1 MALQTKTFTAGG
13 TAATRN
19 YSIKLKLTEEST
31 SVSSNV
37 SLVSYE
43 FSISRQNYGIY
54 TGPYYN
60 WDISIGGKTIA
71 IRNFA
76 FNIPTSGASSQV
88 IVSGQIAVGHN
99 ADGSMVMP
107 FNVYTPSAQDLSPT
121 YGPPEIRLTGE
132 WALTTIPRA
141 STVVMSAASVNIED
155 VIVIGIYSNSST
167 FTHKLVYTCG
177 TIIDEVLYDNL
188 PGNTQNYAWTI
199 PTKIYQQ
206 IPNAKSIQCTVTCYT
221 YSGGVEIGTS
231 QTSCML
237 VASEDRCRPGIVA
250 AAATADSVS
259 SVLTGNNTTVIRYVS
274 AVSATVVPTPKN
286 SASIVRCQINGIDV
300 GTTPNQNN
308 SYQFERCETNVFT
321 FIITDSRGYVTSH
334 TVTLGMV
341 NYIPLTCNPTVK
353 RVSETGSAATL
364 TVTGNFWS
372 GDFGVAANSL
382 SISYQIEGEPTWI
395 EMTPSISGGVYSA
408 TASINSV
415 GYEESATIYVKAND
429 ATGAVV
435 QNQAYLPRGIP
446 VFDWGKEDFNLNV
459 LLKLKG
465 VPWLELVYPVG
476 SIYMSMADTDPGSLF
491 GGVWERIRSRFLLGA
506 GAGEAN
512 NSNVYGSYGGEIPF
526 PAGELGG
533 TPWCKLTVNDL
544 PPHSHGFKADYKFGG
559 KTFTVPTNEGD
570 GGTGITPESASWGD
584 PPTTPA
590 HWAEG
595 VWGTT
600 DTGGGAAHTN
610 MPPFLA
616 VYMWKRVA

>member
-13 TAATRN
+13 TSATRN
-19 YSIKLKLTEEST
+19 YSIHLKLTEEST
-31 SVSSNV
+31 SVSGNTSV
-37 SLVSYE
+37 VSYE
-43 FSISRQNYGIY
+43 FSIHRQNYGIY

-60 WDISIGGKTIA
+60 WDISIADKTIA
-71 IRNFA
+71 IRKFA

-88 IVSGQIAVGHN
+88 ITSGQITVGHN
-99 ADGSMVMP
+99 ADGSISMP
-107 FNVYTPSAQDLSPT
+107 FDVHTPSAQDLSPN
-121 YGPPEIRLTGE
+121 YGPPEIRLTGS
-132 WALTTIPRA
+132 WPLTTIPRA
-141 STVVMSAASVNIED
+141 STVIMSSASVNIED
-155 VIVIGIYSNSST
+155 LVIIGIYSNSST

-341 NYIPLTCNPTVK
+341 SYIPLTCNPTVK
-353 RVSETGSAATL
+353 RVSETEDEAVL
-364 TVTGNFWS
+364 TVTGNFWA
-372 GDFGVAANSL
+372 GNFGSVENSL
-382 SISYQIEGEPTWI
+382 ELSYLIDGESDWI
-395 EMTPSISGGVYSA
+395 EMSYSTSIDSFKA
-408 TASINSV
+408 TANIGGIEYN
-415 GYEESATIYVKAND
+415 EATTIHVRAND
-429 ATGAVV
+429 SAGIAV
-435 QNQAYLPRGIP
+435 QNQTYLPMGVP
-446 VFDWGKEDFNLNV
+446 VCDWGKEDFNINV

-465 VPWLELVYPVG
+465 VPWLDLVYPVG
-476 SIYMSMADTDPGSLF
+476 SVYMSISDTDPGSLF
-491 GGVWERIRSRFLLGA
+491 RGVWERIQGRFLLGA
-506 GAGEAN
+506 GTASENSQNIWGSANKEA
-512 NSNVYGSYGGEIPF
+512 VW
-526 PAGELGG
+526 PAGETGG
-533 TPWCKLTVNDL
+533 TPAHTLTVAEM
-544 PPHSHGFKADYKFGG
+544 PSHTHGFDPGYAKGG
-559 KTFTVPTNEGD
+559 KTFTVPSAEGN
-570 GGTGITPESASWGD
+570 GGTGITPNSSGWGE
-584 PPTTPA
+584 PMSTPA
-590 HWAEG
+590 DWVTN

-600 DTGGGAAHTN
+600 PAGGGVNHTN
-610 MPPFLA
+610 MPPYLV
-616 VYMWKRVA
+616 VYMWRRIG

>member
-1 MALQTKTFTAGG
+1 MALQTKTFTKAGDKG
-13 TAATRN
+13 
-19 YSIKLKLTEEST
+19 YGLKLVLTENST
-31 SVSSNV
+31 SVTANTSS
-37 SLVSYE
+37 VSYSFYITRGSTGFYASQT
-43 FSISRQNYGIY
+43 FSWNI
-54 TGPYYN
+54 T
-60 WDISIGGKTIA
+60 IGGQTIA
-71 IRNFA
+71 ISNFK
-76 FNIPTSGASSQV
+76 FQISTSDPAQQLIKSGTVTVAHNSDGKKTMSFSVSTPDASWIS
-88 IVSGQIAVGHN
+88 S
-99 ADGSMVMP
+99 
-107 FNVYTPSAQDLSPT
+107 T
-121 YGPPEIRLTGE
+121 YGPTAMSMTGE

-141 STVVMSAASVNIED
+141 STVIMSSASVNIED
-155 VIVIGIYSNSST
+155 LVIIGIYSNSST

-341 NYIPLTCNPTVK
+341 SYIPLTCNPTVK
-353 RVSETGSAATL
+353 RVSETEDEAVL
-364 TVTGNFWS
+364 TVTGNFWA
-372 GDFGVAANSL
+372 GNFGSVENSL
-382 SISYQIEGEPTWI
+382 ELSYLIDGESDWI
-395 EMTPSISGGVYSA
+395 EMSYSTSIDSFKA
-408 TASINSV
+408 TANIGGIEYN
-415 GYEESATIYVKAND
+415 EATTIHVRAND
-429 ATGAVV
+429 SAGIAV
-435 QNQAYLPRGIP
+435 QNQTYLPMGVP
-446 VFDWGKEDFNLNV
+446 VCDWGKEDFNINV

-465 VPWLELVYPVG
+465 VPWLDLVYPVG
-476 SIYMSMADTDPGSLF
+476 SVYMSISDTDPGSLF
-491 GGVWERIRSRFLLGA
+491 GGVWERIQGRFLLGA
-506 GAGEAN
+506 GAASENSQNIWGSANKEA
-512 NSNVYGSYGGEIPF
+512 VW
-526 PAGELGG
+526 PAGETGG
-533 TPWCKLTVNDL
+533 TPAHTLTVAEM
-544 PPHSHGFKADYKFGG
+544 PSHTHGFNPSYGKGG
-559 KTFTVPTNEGD
+559 KRFTVPSAEGG
-570 GGTGITPESASWGD
+570 GGTGITPDSAGWGD
-584 PPTTPA
+584 PMSTPA
-590 HWAEG
+590 DWVEN

-600 DTGGGAAHTN
+600 PAGGGVNHTN
-610 MPPFLA
+610 MPPYLV
-616 VYMWKRVA
+616 VYMWRRIG

>member
-1 MALQTKTFTAGG
+1 MALQTKTFTKAGDKG
-13 TAATRN
+13 
-19 YSIKLKLTEEST
+19 YGLKLVLTENST
-31 SVSSNV
+31 SVTANTSS
-37 SLVSYE
+37 VSYSFYITRGSTGFYASQT
-43 FSISRQNYGIY
+43 FSWNI
-54 TGPYYN
+54 T
-60 WDISIGGKTIA
+60 IGGQTIA
-71 IRNFA
+71 ISNFK
-76 FNIPTSGASSQV
+76 FQISTSDPAQQFIKSGTVTVAHNSDGKKTMSFSVSTPDASWIS
-88 IVSGQIAVGHN
+88 S
-99 ADGSMVMP
+99 
-107 FNVYTPSAQDLSPT
+107 T
-121 YGPPEIRLTGE
+121 YGPTAMSMTGE

-141 STVVMSAASVNIED
+141 STVIMSSASVNIED
-155 VIVIGIYSNSST
+155 LVIIGIYSNSST

-341 NYIPLTCNPTVK
+341 SYIPLTCNPTVK
-353 RVSETGSAATL
+353 RVSETEDEAVL
-364 TVTGNFWS
+364 TVTGNFWA
-372 GDFGVAANSL
+372 GNFGSVENSL
-382 SISYQIEGEPTWI
+382 ELSYLIDGESDWI
-395 EMTPSISGGVYSA
+395 EMSYSTSIDSFKA
-408 TASINSV
+408 TANIGGIEYN
-415 GYEESATIYVKAND
+415 EATTIHVRAND
-429 ATGAVV
+429 SAGIAV
-435 QNQAYLPRGIP
+435 QNQTYLPMGVP
-446 VFDWGKEDFNLNV
+446 VCDWGKEDFNINV

-465 VPWLELVYPVG
+465 VPWLDLVYPVG
-476 SIYMSMADTDPGSLF
+476 SVYMSISDTDPGSLF
-491 GGVWERIRSRFLLGA
+491 GGVWERIQGRFLLGA
-506 GAGEAN
+506 GAASENSQNIWGSANKEA
-512 NSNVYGSYGGEIPF
+512 VW
-526 PAGELGG
+526 PAGETGG
-533 TPWCKLTVNDL
+533 TPAHTLTVAEM
-544 PPHSHGFKADYKFGG
+544 PSHTHGFNPSYGKGG
-559 KTFTVPTNEGD
+559 KRFTVPSAEGG
-570 GGTGITPESASWGD
+570 GGTGITPDSAGWGD
-584 PPTTPA
+584 PMSTPA
-590 HWAEG
+590 DWVEN

-600 DTGGGAAHTN
+600 PAGGGVNHTN
-610 MPPFLA
+610 MPPYLV
-616 VYMWKRVA
+616 VYMWRRIG